1 MNELMNVTKV
11 AELAN
16 KDLKKNCTAI
26 LKELTKVNKSA
37 WTIAHKYKEIVTG
50 EQYKDDFES
59 FSEFADFVGVNRTTL
74 NLYSKTAMLSDTITT
89 NLENFSTLENDV
101 TMSKIIEILP
111 LFKSIDNLDV
121 DLIIDTFCGVI
132 DEMGGYDVFKNMN
145 NKEVRDYIK
154 FYINE
159 HEEVEEEVEE
169 EHEEVEEEQAEVEE
183 EQAEV
188 EEETIEPYNEILLE
202 DYILTADNVSDFN
215 KTIANFIKQGITL
228 FHITVR
234 K

>member
-16 KDLKKNCTAI
+16 KELKKNCNAI

-59 FSEFADFVGVNRTTL
+59 FSAFAEFVDVNRTTL
-74 NLYSKTAMLSDTITT
+74 NLYSKTARLSDVITT

-101 TMSKIIEILP
+101 TMSKIIEVLP
-111 LFKSIDNLDV
+111 LFKNIDELDI
-121 DLIIDTFCGVI
+121 DLILGTFCGVI
-132 DEMGGYDVFKNMN
+132 DEMGGYDVFKDMS
-145 NKEVRDYIK
+145 NKEVRDYVK
-154 FYINE
+154 FYIN
-159 HEEVEEEVEE
+159 

-188 EEETIEPYNEILLE
+188 EEEQAEDVEETTEPYNEILLE
-202 DYILTADNVSDFN
+202 DYVLTADNVSDFN
-215 KTIANFIKQGITL
+215 KTIANFIKQGITS